1 MELIFHKGENNKRHE
16 GLVCPLDRLLSN
28 GVESQRCVQKKS
40 RGRILVIKND
50 IEITGKHDHVPNP
63 AKIEMKQSLSEVRQ
77 RLFQSRYTPR
87 LIKQE
92 TLSEEA
98 VAELSSYSSVKRM
111 IQKKEKKWKHDD
123 VPIPNQ
129 LR

>member
-1 MELIFHKGENNKRHE
+1 M
-16 GLVCPLDRLLSN
+16 
-28 GVESQRCVQKKS
+28 
-40 RGRILVIKND
+40 
-50 IEITGKHDHVPNP
+50 
-63 AKIEMKQSLSEVRQ
+63 SEVRQ

-111 IQKKEKKWKHDD
+111 IQKKKKKMERRGRSHTKLAT
-123 VPIPNQ
+123 
-129 LR
+129 LREINVAEELRGTLK

>member
-1 MELIFHKGENNKRHE
+1 M
-16 GLVCPLDRLLSN
+16 
-28 GVESQRCVQKKS
+28 
-40 RGRILVIKND
+40 
-50 IEITGKHDHVPNP
+50 
-63 AKIEMKQSLSEVRQ
+63 SEVRQ

-111 IQKKEKKWKHDD
+111 IQKKKKKKKMERRGRSHTKLAT
-123 VPIPNQ
+123 
-129 LR
+129 LREINVAEELRGTLK